1 MYLPKIKYI
10 EPTIIYPANTSRDK
24 TADISP
30 SLTKAWFL
38 LVGEE
43 QHQLDPE
50 LTKLGRGENNHIQVD
65 DLKASRLHAEIT
77 SKGENL
83 EIVDLGSTNGTFV
96 NHQKLSAHTPHEL
109 NDGDMISIGK
119 IQLVVNEGQEIR

>member
-1 MYLPKIKYI
+1 
-10 EPTIIYPANTSRDK
+10 
-24 TADISP
+24 
-30 SLTKAWFL
+30 
-38 LVGEE
+38 
-43 QHQLDPE
+43 
-50 LTKLGRGENNHIQVD
+50 
-65 DLKASRLHAEIT
+65 LKASRLHAEIT